1 MMIQKMN
8 RKLNLEINRIK
19 KTMMAIIEKIIKILK
34 DMIEIKNF
42 KNKNKTNKM
51 KKKNIINIEIEE
63 IIINLMIMK
72 NKLQIDFNK
81 EKIIKIIKKEMICNK
96 RIKVQ
101 MVIQEEILIEIINK
115 EMKFNQKEK
124 IHLNN
129 QITIKIILKIKQN
142 QKIIFNLKNNFQF

>member
-1 MMIQKMN
+1 MN

-129 QITIKIILKIKQN
+129 QITIKIILKIK
-142 QKIIFNLKNNFQF
+142 